1 MYWIAFGDVHED
13 LSALP
18 RIPGLS
24 EARGVIVTGD
34 MTNKGGA
41 AEAGRVIGAIRAAN
55 SNVLAQIGNMDTAAA
70 HDYLVAEGL
79 NIHLETREL
88 APGLGLMGVGFSNPT
103 PFGTPSEAGEE
114 QLEAWLDQTF
124 ERARAFERVVA
135 VIHTPPLNTKA
146 DRLGSGVSVG
156 SAAVRRFLE
165 RAQPEVC
172 LTGHIHESRAEDRL
186 GRTLILNPGM
196 LAHGGYVRLD
206 YEDGH
211 LSARLL
217 SAD

>member
-1 MYWIAFGDVHED
+1 
-13 LSALP
+13 
-18 RIPGLS
+18 
-24 EARGVIVTGD
+24 
-34 MTNKGGA
+34 
-41 AEAGRVIGAIRAAN
+41 
-55 SNVLAQIGNMDTAAA
+55 
-70 HDYLVAEGL
+70 
-79 NIHLETREL
+79 
-88 APGLGLMGVGFSNPT
+88 
-103 PFGTPSEAGEE
+103 
-114 QLEAWLDQTF
+114 
-124 ERARAFERVVA
+124 VA

-156 SAAVRRFLE
+156 SPAVRRFLE

-206 YEDGH
+206 YEDGR

-217 SAD
+217 SVD